1 MRKLLAAAAIA
12 LTMALSA
19 SPALANHDEPGES
32 QGKAYVCKY
41 VGTPGVDE
49 TLQTGQNPIEVS
61 VNALEGEGFA
71 GVFPFAFEDAQGNSV
86 AIGYSGN
93 GHPELTVDD
102 CPQPQ
107 TPSPTPS
114 PSESPSPTVSPSPSD
129 EPTPSETPP
138 GEDKDCDG
146 GRNCRPQKDLAQTG
160 AETLI
165 LGGIAT
171 ALAGLGGLSVWA
183 GRKQK

>member
-32 QGKAYVCKY
+32 QGKVYVCKY

-61 VNALEGEGFA
+61 VNALESEGFA

-93 GHPELTVDD
+93 GHPELTIDD
-102 CPQPQ
+102 CPQPV
-107 TPSPTPS
+107 TPSPSPSPS

-129 EPTPSETPP
+129 EPPVDDGEPP
-138 GEDKDCDG
+138 I
-146 GRNCRPQKDLAQTG
+146 RPRDLPKDLAQTG
-160 AETLI
+160 APTLL
-165 LGGIAT
+165 LGGIG
-171 ALAGLGGLSVWA
+171 ALLASLGGLSVWA